1 MKTIIGVV
9 FLASCLYAQGT
20 DAALT
25 GAILDASGGHIP
37 EAVVVAL
44 NTDTGVATKAL
55 SNTAGVYL
63 FPVLP
68 PGNYRISAE
77 KAGFKK
83 FVLNKVVLRT
93 GDHVEQNVVLE
104 VGTASESVQVEADAE
119 AVNYLTS
126 TQSDVINNT
135 RIMDLPSS
143 GQNTMSFVSTQPGV
157 VGTNFNGS
165 RNDLLNI
172 TLDNA
177 NVQDNFITESLT
189 VTQLYVP
196 IDRIAEV
203 KVVTS
208 PVDAEF
214 GRGSG
219 QVQLI
224 SKSGTN
230 QYHGSAVDNLHN
242 TVLNAN
248 SWSNNRNG
256 IARSVLVDNNVTG
269 TVGGPVIKNKTF
281 FFAFFNA
288 NLNTGNSGV
297 TSTTLTDQARQGI
310 FRFYPGVVNSNASQ
324 NNPVVTLT
332 GSPVTPAGATGP
344 LQSVNLLGRD
354 PNRMTTDSTGIVA
367 KNLALLPEPNNW
379 TTGDGLNTAGF
390 VWRRSSPDTTYS
402 ETFRV
407 DHNFNERERF
417 TLSYSHDSETNPN
430 GFDAQ
435 PLPTSPA
442 GVYTQTGTVV
452 SSDLFSTLRPDLTND
467 LYLGVSRAGPQFHA
481 PWTVAGATQ
490 AGVLPAV
497 SGVPYILGLAIGTSP
512 IGTSTSEDPQGRL
525 QNSYIYGDKIHW
537 LHGRHAI
544 KAGVEVRWISTN
556 SFVAFDSVPRITLG
570 VATNAPTQNISTG
583 NAISG
588 LTSTNITTAN
598 NLLATLTGSVGSEN
612 QFFYSPGGNNPQWI
626 AGENAQH
633 TWRQRE
639 WGTFV
644 QDDIKLSAN
653 LTLHAGL
660 RWDYYGVPYEGDGRI
675 GEVTGGSG
683 NLFGISGST
692 LGDLFH
698 PGVYN
703 INNLTTIQL
712 VGKNSP
718 HPGIQPYH
726 GDYKNFAPA
735 IGLSWAI
742 NGEEGLAHFLFGKN
756 KTVFRAGYS
765 ISYERFTQVLF
776 DQLWGYSAPGLLQQN
791 TFSPPSYMNLTQAFL
806 PLVPTGQPLTTV
818 PINDSNSS
826 TQTILSI
833 DSGIKQP
840 YVQNWSASIGREL
853 ARGLLLDVRYVASK
867 GSKLLRGTNIN
878 ELNIFENGILQAFQT
893 TMAGG
898 NSPLLNQIFNGLNI
912 PSVGVVNGTTI
923 TGSQAMRTNSTLF
936 AYLASNNVGG
946 FANFLQYNT
955 FVTGVR
961 GGLIKNGGLP
971 PNFAVANPQFGSD
984 YLIGNFSNSTY
995 NSLQVE
1001 VNKRFAHGFQIQG
1014 SYVFSKALSDYDGT
1028 SQSETANFITLR
1040 NEHLDKRLVSFDRPN
1055 VINLNGIWDL
1065 PFGPKQKFLGSSHGV
1080 LAHVVERW
1088 EAAAIFSKTS
1098 GSPGGFSVGSS
1109 GGTINGGGPTPVLLG
1124 QLPSG
1129 SPYIS
1134 GNNVMYFTGMTQIK
1148 DPSIAAMPAN
1158 IQSQSTLL
1166 AITGPNGFTLEHPVA
1181 GQAGPLSPTNYRG
1194 LGSYTFNVDV
1204 SKPVVLNYEH
1214 NIVMTFRAD
1223 AINILNK
1230 PIWSTPSLNVDSTS
1244 FGLITSAG
1252 GARSVNLT
1260 LRLVF

>member
-1 MKTIIGVV
+1 
-9 FLASCLYAQGT
+9 
-20 DAALT
+20 
-25 GAILDASGGHIP
+25 
-37 EAVVVAL
+37 
-44 NTDTGVATKAL
+44 
-55 SNTAGVYL
+55 
-63 FPVLP
+63 
-68 PGNYRISAE
+68 
-77 KAGFKK
+77 
-83 FVLNKVVLRT
+83 
-93 GDHVEQNVVLE
+93 
-104 VGTASESVQVEADAE
+104 
-119 AVNYLTS
+119 
-126 TQSDVINNT
+126 
-135 RIMDLPSS
+135 
-143 GQNTMSFVSTQPGV
+143 
-157 VGTNFNGS
+157 
-165 RNDLLNI
+165 
-172 TLDNA
+172 
-177 NVQDNFITESLT
+177 
-189 VTQLYVP
+189 
-196 IDRIAEV
+196 
-203 KVVTS
+203 
-208 PVDAEF
+208 
-214 GRGSG
+214 
-219 QVQLI
+219 
-224 SKSGTN
+224 
-230 QYHGSAVDNLHN
+230 
-242 TVLNAN
+242 
-248 SWSNNRNG
+248 
-256 IARSVLVDNNVTG
+256 
-269 TVGGPVIKNKTF
+269 
-281 FFAFFNA
+281 
-288 NLNTGNSGV
+288 
-297 TSTTLTDQARQGI
+297 
-310 FRFYPGVVNSNASQ
+310 
-324 NNPVVTLT
+324 
-332 GSPVTPAGATGP
+332 
-344 LQSVNLLGRD
+344 
-354 PNRMTTDSTGIVA
+354 
-367 KNLALLPEPNNW
+367 
-379 TTGDGLNTAGF
+379 
-390 VWRRSSPDTTYS
+390 
-402 ETFRV
+402 
-407 DHNFNERERF
+407 
-417 TLSYSHDSETNPN
+417 
-430 GFDAQ
+430 
-435 PLPTSPA
+435 
-442 GVYTQTGTVV
+442 
-452 SSDLFSTLRPDLTND
+452 
-467 LYLGVSRAGPQFHA
+467 
-481 PWTVAGATQ
+481 
-490 AGVLPAV
+490 
-497 SGVPYILGLAIGTSP
+497 
-512 IGTSTSEDPQGRL
+512 
-525 QNSYIYGDKIHW
+525 
-537 LHGRHAI
+537 
-544 KAGVEVRWISTN
+544 
-556 SFVAFDSVPRITLG
+556 
-570 VATNAPTQNISTG
+570 
-583 NAISG
+583 
-588 LTSTNITTAN
+588 
-598 NLLATLTGSVGSEN
+598 
-612 QFFYSPGGNNPQWI
+612 
-626 AGENAQH
+626 
-633 TWRQRE
+633 RQRE

-644 QDDIKLSAN
+644 QDDIKLTSN

-675 GEVTGGSG
+675 GEVTGGSS

-692 LGDLFH
+692 LADLFH

-718 HPGIQPYH
+718 HPNVQPYH
-726 GDYKNFAPA
+726 GAYKNFAPA
-735 IGLSWAI
+735 IGMSWAVKGGDGI
-742 NGEEGLAHFLFGKN
+742 GRVLFGQN
-756 KTVFRAGYS
+756 KTVVRAGYS
-765 ISYERFTQVLF
+765 IAYERFTQVLF